1 MTSTYDLLEQE
12 AVSHLKSV
20 SRIISHLKK
29 CYEAGDKQ
37 ALQVLDSLGVS
48 LRSYDFNT
56 NPATGKNLAKQKAGR
71 PFASAPCSKNNSDK
85 STIQDSTPETTDSL
99 FTDRVK
105 AIIRKAAEKNGQR
118 METSARGHAGTYIF
132 NIDAEV
138 FGEGIDKL
146 EQNYKSELKEYLGG
160 TMRNV
165 QVTRVCHFIGHVV
178 RMHVVNDSKL
188 QLTDMTFAFM
198 DYYKNP
204 DTVRRKLSVKSLSYQ
219 EKEFFAFVNSSL
231 ASAKKAIYA
240 QREQKKVQNNL
251 E

>member
-1 MTSTYDLLEQE
+1 MTSTYDFLKQE
-12 AVSHLKSV
+12 AVGHLNSV
-20 SRIISHLKK
+20 SRIISHLKE

-37 ALQVLDSLGVS
+37 ALQVLESLGVS
-48 LRSYDFNT
+48 IRSYDFNT
-56 NPATGKNLAKQKAGR
+56 SPATDKNLAKQKGGK

-85 STIQDSTPETTDSL
+85 PTILDSAPEVTDIL

-118 METSARGHAGTYIF
+118 MDTNTRGHAGAYIF

-146 EQNYKSELKEYLGG
+146 LLNYKSELKEYLGG
-160 TMRNV
+160 TMKNV

-188 QLTDMTFAFM
+188 QLTDMTFAFN

-204 DTVRRKLSVKSLSYQ
+204 DTVRKKLSVKSLSYQ
-219 EKEFFAFVNSSL
+219 EKEFFAFVESSL

-240 QREQKKVQNNL
+240 QREQKKVLNNF